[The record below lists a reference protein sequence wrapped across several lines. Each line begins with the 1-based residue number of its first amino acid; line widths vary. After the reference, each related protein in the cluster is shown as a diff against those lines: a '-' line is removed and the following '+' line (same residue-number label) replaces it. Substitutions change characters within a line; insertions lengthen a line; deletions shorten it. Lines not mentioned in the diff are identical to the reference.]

1 MTACE
6 GTVHGNKIWVSV
18 VSIGVKSTTVI
29 VFEPVTYFSSHNK
42 ANQLACQD
50 KIPFVDYMAQ

>member
-6 GTVHGNKIWVSV
+6 GTVHGNKIWLSV
-18 VSIGVKSTTVI
+18 VSVDVKSTTVV
-29 VFEPVTYFSSHNK
+29 VFEPVTYFPYHSK
-42 ANQLACQD
+42 ANQLASQD